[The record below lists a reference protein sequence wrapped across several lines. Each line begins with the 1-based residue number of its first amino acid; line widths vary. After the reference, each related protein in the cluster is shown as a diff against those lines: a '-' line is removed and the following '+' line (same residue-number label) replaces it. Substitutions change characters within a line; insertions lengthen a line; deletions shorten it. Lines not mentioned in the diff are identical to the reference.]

1 MKIAVLSESPAD
13 ETAIRVLVEGILGR
27 PTQAIA
33 FPPLRTRGWR
43 GALNSLPTV
52 FKHLHYRTDAEALVV
67 VVDSDRSPIHS
78 PARDQLD
85 GRDEKCRLCQLI
97 ERVERVQSQLRPRS
111 GRPPLKTAL
120 GLAVPAVEAWY
131 RCGLDPRVS
140 EAAWIGGLQA
150 RRYPYTMPQL
160 KKDVYGVEQPPLL
173 LETRRA
179 AEEARRLTQDL
190 VLLESLFQSGF
201 GSLAR
206 AIRSW

>member
-1 MKIAVLSESPAD
+1 MKVAVLSESPAD
-13 ETAIRVLVEGILGR
+13 EAAIQVLVEGILGR
-27 PTQAIA
+27 PTQTIA
-33 FPPLRTRGWR
+33 FPQLRTRGWR

-67 VVDSDRSPIHS
+67 VVDSDHSPIHN
-78 PARDQLD
+78 PVHGQL
-85 GRDEKCRLCQLI
+85 GGKDEKCRLCQLM

-140 EAAWIGGLQA
+140 EAAWIGGMQSG
-150 RRYPYTMPQL
+150 RYRYTKLQL
-160 KKDVYGVEQPPLL
+160 KKEVYGVEQPPLL

-190 VLLESLFQSGF
+190 GLLESLFQNGF
-201 GSLAR
+201 GPLAR
-206 AIRSW
+206 DIRSW